1 MLYSGSM
8 SVLGTEG
15 QRFNSSHSEGPPALL
30 GHKTHFFGL
39 KNLGRFFP
47 LPGKGCKAFVGQG
60 LSSSKGPF
68 SRGNFKKK
76 HCVSLMEQLILHGV
90 SLGFFLLGLWGLVL
104 NRTNIL
110 VMLLALELMLLGI
123 NMNFFL
129 LSIALDDRLGLL
141 VALLVL
147 TVAAAES
154 SIGLALFVV
163 YYRVRQSLSID
174 MVSLLRG

>member
-1 MLYSGSM
+1 
-8 SVLGTEG
+8 
-15 QRFNSSHSEGPPALL
+15 
-30 GHKTHFFGL
+30 
-39 KNLGRFFP
+39 
-47 LPGKGCKAFVGQG
+47 
-60 LSSSKGPF
+60 
-68 SRGNFKKK
+68 
-76 HCVSLMEQLILHGV
+76 MEQLILHGV

>member
-1 MLYSGSM
+1 MLPVQGILLKSSIDTSRVLYSGSM

-15 QRFNSSHSEGPPALL
+15 QRFNSSHSEAPLIQKDFFFATTLFSSFFI
-30 GHKTHFFGL
+30 KHFI
-39 KNLGRFFP
+39 
-47 LPGKGCKAFVGQG
+47 
-60 LSSSKGPF
+60 
-68 SRGNFKKK
+68 
-76 HCVSLMEQLILHGV
+76 SLMEQLILHGV